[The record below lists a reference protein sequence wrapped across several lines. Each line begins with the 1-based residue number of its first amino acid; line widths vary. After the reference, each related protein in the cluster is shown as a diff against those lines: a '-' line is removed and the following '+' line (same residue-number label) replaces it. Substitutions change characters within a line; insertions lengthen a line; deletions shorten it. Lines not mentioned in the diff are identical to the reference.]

1 MLDEKARRYH
11 QRPAALL
18 MIEAAPLLAL
28 WLDDAAAWFGKW
40 VEARLS
46 EKDEHGR
53 PLYELDG
60 LLGVR
65 QYATYKRE

>member
-1 MLDEKARRYH
+1 
-11 QRPAALL
+11 